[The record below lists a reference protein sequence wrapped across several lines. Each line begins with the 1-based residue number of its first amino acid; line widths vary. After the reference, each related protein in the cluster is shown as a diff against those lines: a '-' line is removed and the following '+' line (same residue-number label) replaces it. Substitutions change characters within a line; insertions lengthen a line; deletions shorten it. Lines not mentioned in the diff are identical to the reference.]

1 MKVSEEN
8 LGHRK
13 RLRDKFQQ
21 GGLEGFLDYEIVE
34 LLLGLGRPRVDTKN
48 EAKEAIRR
56 FKTLRGVLEASESE
70 LDEIPGIGQAS
81 IFGIKFTQAV
91 ARRFLKDKSLDK
103 PFTASSQ
110 EVYDYFF
117 HSMRGLK
124 KEMIKAL
131 YLNSQN
137 QILEI
142 RDFQEGTVDSSY
154 VYPREI
160 LEKLLQSGAVSI
172 VLVHN
177 HPSGNPNPSEA
188 DRELTRNMVFAAN
201 IMQVKLLDH
210 IIIGDNKFFSFGGE
224 GLIAKYDNEFARL
237 KMA

>member
-70 LDEIPGIGQAS
+70 LDEIPGIGRAS

-110 EVYDYFF
+110 EVYDYFY